1 MIGASAALLLARVP
15 FLGPVGAIRLGRVEG
30 KLVAFPTA
38 EELENSDL
46 DLIVSS
52 TEKAVVMIEG
62 FGEELPEDEMADAIM
77 EAHRLNQELI
87 ALQKELIEAVG
98 LPPHEHPPA
107 TIDPLRE
114 TIYERYGEQLRE
126 NKQIVMKAE
135 RNSAT
140 TGAAGHD
147 HQGAGAGRERGP
159 DAGVVR
165 HRGRGRAGECGRG
178 AEPELVESA
187 PSPIP
192 ADTPVTAV
200 ASRPPSPRSK
210 SGSSAS

>member
-15 FLGPVGAIRLGRVEG
+15 FLGPVGSIRLGRIEG

-38 EELENSDL
+38 DELENSDL

-62 FGEELPEDEMADAIM
+62 FGEELPEDEMAEAIM

-87 ALQKELIEAVG
+87 ALQKELIAAVG
-98 LPPHEHPPA
+98 LPPHEHPPV
-107 TIDPLRE
+107 TIDPLRQ

-126 NKQIVMKAE
+126 SEADRDEGGAQRGDEGALE
-135 RNSAT
+135 YDHQRTGSG
-140 TGAAGHD
+140 GAA
-147 HQGAGAGRERGP
+147 AAAP
-159 DAGVVR
+159 
-165 HRGRGRAGECGRG
+165 RATRR
-178 AEPELVESA
+178 
-187 PSPIP
+187 SPCRP
-192 ADTPVTAV
+192 RRRSRRL
-200 ASRPPSPRSK
+200 ASRPRSPRSR